1 MSQPAILELPYANNS
16 FFQLLLDKLKPD
28 DIITIFTVMMLEK
41 KILLIAPKEEQLLP
55 LSFALH
61 SLIYPFKYCI
71 FVPQLERKDIQML
84 NIPLGVFFGIVKSD
98 EPSAMEVIEDDVEN
112 KPVLFIE
119 VFDEEP

>member
-1 MSQPAILELPYANNS
+1 
-16 FFQLLLDKLKPD
+16 
-28 DIITIFTVMMLEK
+28 
-41 KILLIAPKEEQLLP
+41 LLP

-84 NIPLGVFFGIVKSD
+84 NIPLGVFFGIVSSD
-98 EPSAMEVIEDDVEN
+98 EPAAKEIIEDDVEN

-119 VFDEEP
+119 VFDDEG

>member
-1 MSQPAILELPYANNS
+1 M
-16 FFQLLLDKLKPD
+16 
-28 DIITIFTVMMLEK
+28 
-41 KILLIAPKEEQLLP
+41 LP

-84 NIPLGVFFGIVKSD
+84 NIPLGVFFGIVSSD
-98 EPSAMEVIEDDVEN
+98 EPAAKEIIEDDLEN

-119 VFDEEP
+119 VFEDEV